1 MSCLDRITAC
11 LPPRGLAFLPF
22 RVEETVVGFV
32 LPDFASVLAG
42 FPDVFDVSGSGV
54 ALADRLTGFADR
66 TAAVADVLE
75 TLMVRGDVPGWRGE
89 HYGVG
94 VNFGAA
100 PLFSMERAAVPLFGV
115 IGYGVHVNG
124 IVKHQDELFMWIARR
139 SLSKPTGPGKLD
151 QIVAGGQPV
160 GLSVVDNL
168 RKECAEEADIPNHL
182 AAAARPAGMV
192 SYVTLR
198 PEGLRRDVLF
208 VYDLVLP
215 KEFAPNNTDGE
226 VEDFRLMTLDEVIG
240 TVGGGDD
247 FKFNCALVVIDFL
260 VRHGY
265 IEADHPDYMDI
276 LHGLRGLDAGTRILM
291 T

>member
-1 MSCLDRITAC
+1 MSYLDRIIAC
-11 LPPRGLAFLPF
+11 APPQGAAFQPF
-22 RVEETVVGFV
+22 RVDDTIVGFIT
-32 LPDFASVLAG
+32 PDFAQVLAE
-42 FPDVFDVSGSGV
+42 FPDVFHISDSGI
-54 ALADRLTGFADR
+54 ALPDRLAGFADR
-66 TAAVADVLE
+66 TAAVAGVLE
-75 TLMVRGDVPGWRGE
+75 TLMARGDVPGWRGE

-94 VNFGAA
+94 TGFGAP

-124 IVKHQDELFMWIARR
+124 IVRHQDDLSMWIARR

-160 GLSVVDNL
+160 GLTILDNL
-168 RKECAEEADIPNHL
+168 HKECAEEADISAGL
-182 AAAARPAGMV
+182 AAGALPAGVV

-208 VYDLVLP
+208 VYDLLLP
-215 KEFAPNNTDGE
+215 EEFEPHNTDGE
-226 VEDFRLMTLDEVIG
+226 VEDFRLMTMDEVIA
-240 TVGGGDD
+240 TVRDGDE
-247 FKFNCALVVIDFL
+247 FKFNCSLVVIDFL

-265 IEADHPDYMDI
+265 IEADHRDYMDI